1 MDTRNAETKLMRK
14 VSYTERYAIVRLPRE
29 WLQEKRYVIVVKT
42 DDKITIRP
50 VK

>member
-1 MDTRNAETKLMRK
+1 MNTRNAEAKLMRK

-29 WLQEKRYVIVVKT
+29 WLQEKRYALVIKV
-42 DDKITIRP
+42 DDKIIIKP